1 MRARRF
7 AQIAV
12 ACALLG
18 GALVWVLLP
27 PPAPEWNTD
36 YDTTAKPPEAIAPG
50 ALVERGPPVGW
61 SHLVIKSLP
70 RVRASEVPKLPRN
83 PLVSRD
89 KLVEMTAW
97 MFTAFAADVVR
108 EEHGSHARYKLRAI
122 GLGLGASANGRDTVF
137 TADTAARFG
146 IELDFI
152 RKEVITTSYRVQERA
167 RVLALG
173 PSFAVLDTPV
183 TYRCGDRNRMIRFRY
198 ALIVDTKTGAL
209 DVLCWRVGDEPA
221 HSDLTCAV
229 LLHPNLVDEAQ
240 LVADPKGFSLAGIPG
255 ELAFG
260 VDALPPHRLEV
271 PLPEALRALAG
282 ASRFTPSEVRQL
294 ELNLRG
300 LLHGRV

>member
-7 AQIAV
+7 ALIAV

-18 GALVWVLLP
+18 GALVWAFLP

-36 YDTTAKPPEAIAPG
+36 YDTSAKPPEAIAPG
-50 ALVERGPPVGW
+50 TAVERGPPAGW

-70 RVRASEVPKLPRN
+70 RVRASEIPKVPRN

-89 KLVEMTAW
+89 TLVRMTAW

-108 EEHGSHARYKLRAI
+108 EEQGSHSRYKLRAI

-137 TADTAARFG
+137 TADTAAQFG
-146 IELDFI
+146 IEMDFI

-198 ALIVDTKTGAL
+198 ALLVDTKTGAL
-209 DVLCWRVGDEPA
+209 DVLCWRVGDEPE
-221 HSDLTCAV
+221 HSDLTRAV
-229 LLHPNLVDEAQ
+229 LLKPNLVDEAE
-240 LVADPKGFSLAGIPG
+240 LVTDPKGFSAVGIPG

-271 PLPEALRALAG
+271 PLPEALRPLAG
-282 ASRFTPSEVRQL
+282 ASRFTADEVREL
-294 ELNLRG
+294 ELKLRA
-300 LLHGRV
+300 LLNRV

>member
-7 AQIAV
+7 ALTAV
-12 ACALLG
+12 ALALAG
-18 GALVWVLLP
+18 AALVWALLP

-36 YDTTAKPPEAIAPG
+36 YDTSAKPPDAIAPG
-50 ALVERGPPVGW
+50 TLVERGPPAGW

-70 RVRASEVPKLPRN
+70 RVRAGEVPKLPRN
-83 PLVSRD
+83 PLVSRE

-108 EEHGSHARYKLRAI
+108 EEQGGRSRYKLRAI

-137 TADTAARFG
+137 TADTAAQFG

-152 RKEVITTSYRVQERA
+152 RKEVITTSYRVQDRA

-198 ALIVDTKTGAL
+198 ALLADTKTGAL
-209 DVLCWRVGDEPA
+209 DVLCWRVGDEPE
-221 HSDLTCAV
+221 HSDLTRAV
-229 LLHPNLVDEAQ
+229 LLPPNLVDEPE

-282 ASRFTPSEVRQL
+282 ANRFSAAEAREL
-294 ELNLRG
+294 EAKLRD
-300 LLHGRV
+300 LLPGR